1 MKEMQKKALSL
12 KKIYVFIIFIM
23 IVLIGIAYAVIDT
36 PGYELAKGQTPREI
50 SAQSH
55 MVSSGEFDMYQFV
68 LDSEEDY
75 DNCLLFYTN
84 HQEVHVY
91 SSGKLIYSR
100 EKSDSPFGHTTGDIW
115 NQVEIPNGATVIT
128 VMITPVYSKIIQRNF
143 QFYLGNYMV
152 MNQFIIHES
161 FLNLLVCFMII
172 LVGSCATI
180 FWLFSRRR
188 DRPMDEVLYLGILI
202 ELLGFW
208 SLGENLFVVYIGQNR
223 AAASYFSHTCLMLAG
238 VPFVLF
244 FRKFLHLHDKYIY
257 RIVTGYCLIQMF
269 VCQILQFFNIYD
281 LKETTIF
288 THVMIVLCF
297 GYVIGGIGLN
307 LIRGRHTRKT
317 IINLVGILILGMS
330 TGMDMITYYLDRE
343 HANQI
348 GKFGLLLFTV
358 LLGIETVRQA
368 QKYLDEDQHLQIYRE
383 MAIKDMMTGCY
394 NRNAYDEDINKQKEQ
409 RQLQIIT
416 FDLNELKRCND
427 HYGHQAG
434 DKYICDAASIIREV
448 YGKYGRVY
456 RIGGDEFCIIAHRL
470 SENRLRT
477 LHTLLASEV
486 REYNCGK
493 PVVKMGIACGWAA
506 YDEQMDQSIE
516 DVRSRADEKMYEDKK
531 KLKEEH

>member
-1 MKEMQKKALSL
+1 
-12 KKIYVFIIFIM
+12 M

-36 PGYELAKGQTPREI
+36 PGYEPAKGQTPREI

-172 LVGSCATI
+172 LVGSCAII

-368 QKYLDEDQHLQIYRE
+368 QKYLDELEQSWEGDSSTDESEDNNQAE
-383 MAIKDMMTGCY
+383 VGFPEAEEDFKTIKNLSIELPD
-394 NRNAYDEDINKQKEQ
+394 DIDS
-409 RQLQIIT
+409 R
-416 FDLNELKRCND
+416 
-427 HYGHQAG
+427 
-434 DKYICDAASIIREV
+434 
-448 YGKYGRVY
+448 
-456 RIGGDEFCIIAHRL
+456 
-470 SENRLRT
+470 
-477 LHTLLASEV
+477 LLAMGLKVIDQQTVKEKDGTK
-486 REYNCGK
+486 NAFTFGK
-493 PVVKMGIACGWAA
+493 ADFKNGLSTANQYGESDLDGDLRIQVVK
-506 YDEQMDQSIE
+506 QNE
-516 DVRSRADEKMYEDKK
+516 DGTATCTFYQKHYTK
-531 KLKEEH
+531 